1 MDRGVIILGLCFIL
15 VGLPVIFGAAQKIYK
30 RQLRFKEKQLSWMA
44 QDAETKAAAYAAQ
57 IQQLEQRVRILE
69 QIATDRGTQ
78 LSAEIES
85 LRDAPPR

>member
-44 QDAETKAAAYAAQ
+44 QDAETKAAAYAVQ

-78 LSAEIES
+78 LSAEIEG
-85 LRDAPPR
+85 LRDAPLR